1 MEQSNR
7 LQLKPYRAVSEHID
21 GAWWPRSTNLAD
33 ELPRLGASL
42 SGRLGQIVMVGY
54 RRNGWHDTPAVA
66 EIDRH
71 TIELLGFASD
81 EEASV
86 IVMGGNGR
94 HLTLHVIRPDT
105 DEDDARRALDAVR
118 ASTTP
123 AAAVSLA
130 VRVTVGRSVAD
141 VADKLARHEGRGD
154 ERRNAEIRRW
164 CEETAQRF
172 IDAPV
177 QTFVPLLVE
186 HIVRNRMMESRTQRY
201 PADGGLCITV
211 PGSSAPYSISS

>member
-7 LQLKPYRAVSEHID
+7 LRLKSYRAVSEHID
-21 GAWWPRSTNLAD
+21 GAWWPRSTNLAG
-33 ELPRLGASL
+33 ELPDLVASL
-42 SGRLGQIVMVGY
+42 CGRLGQIVMVGY
-54 RRNGWHDTPAVA
+54 RRNGWHNAPAAA
-66 EIDRH
+66 EIDGH

-94 HLTLHVIRPDT
+94 HLTLRVIRPDS
-105 DEDDARRALDAVR
+105 DEEVARRALDAVR
-118 ASTTP
+118 APTVP
-123 AAAVSLA
+123 VAEVPPA

-141 VADKLARHEGRGD
+141 VADKLARHEGLGD
-154 ERRNAEIRRW
+154 ERRNAQIRRW

-177 QTFVPLLVE
+177 QTFVPILVE
-186 HIVRNRMMESRTQRY
+186 PIVRNRMMESRKQRY

>member
-1 MEQSNR
+1 MEHSNR

-21 GAWWPRSTNLAD
+21 GAWWPRSTNLVD
-33 ELPRLGASL
+33 ELPGLVASL
-42 SGRLGQIVMVGY
+42 SGRLGQVVMVGY
-54 RRNGWHDTPAVA
+54 RRNGWHNTPAVA
-66 EIDRH
+66 EIDGH
-71 TIELLGFASD
+71 TIELLGFTSD

-94 HLTLHVIRPDT
+94 HITLHVIRPDT
-105 DEDDARRALDAVR
+105 DEDAARQALEAVR
-118 ASTTP
+118 AP
-123 AAAVSLA
+123 AAPATAVSPA
-130 VRVTVGRSVAD
+130 IRVTVRRSVAE
-141 VADKLARHEGRGD
+141 VAEKLARHEALGD
-154 ERRNAEIRRW
+154 ERRNAQIRRW

-177 QTFVPLLVE
+177 QTFVPILVE
-186 HIVRNRMMESRTQRY
+186 HIVRNRMMESRKQRY

>member
-1 MEQSNR
+1 MS
-7 LQLKPYRAVSEHID
+7 AVE
-21 GAWWPRSTNLAD
+21 GW
-33 ELPRLGASL
+33 
-42 SGRLGQIVMVGY
+42 SGRVDLPEDAST
-54 RRNGWHDTPAVA
+54 RRWHQWVRAPQADSAPGLAV
-66 EIDRH
+66 
-71 TIELLGFASD
+71 LGFASD

-154 ERRNAEIRRW
+154 ERRNAQIRRW

-177 QTFVPLLVE
+177 QTEADAATATDYRKAIGVSDHDGFVVDLFVPG
-186 HIVRNRMMESRTQRY
+186 R
-201 PADGGLCITV
+201 
-211 PGSSAPYSISS
+211 PGDMSHAPHPLEQAHGQPGDDDEPGEGRGRPH